1 MPARLAIAPIRRDNR
16 FMPPRKRASK
26 SSLSTEH
33 KDALATGRRQG
44 HAVRR
49 YLVALEQ
56 NKPRRGRQVSTESLK
71 QRLDAVEA
79 RIADADPLQKVH
91 LIQERRNLETRL
103 AGQGADTEDDLPAL
117 EEGFILVAA
126 EYGERKGIDYA
137 TWREVGVSAEVLQKA
152 GIHWSR
158 RG

>member
-1 MPARLAIAPIRRDNR
+1 MA
-16 FMPPRKRASK
+16 PRKRAAK
-26 SSLSTEH
+26 SSLSSEH

-56 NKPRRGRQVSTESLK
+56 NKPRRGRQVSSASLK
-71 QRLDAVEA
+71 KRLDEVQA
-79 RIADADPLQKVH
+79 RIDDADALQRVH
-91 LIQERRNLETRL
+91 LIQERRNLEQRL
-103 AGQGADTEDDLPAL
+103 TNQGASTGDDLPAL
-117 EEGFILVAA
+117 EKAFIEVAA

>member
-1 MPARLAIAPIRRDNR
+1 
-16 FMPPRKRASK
+16 MPPRKRTAK
-26 SSLSTEH
+26 SALTSAH
-33 KDALATGRRQG
+33 KDALAAGRRQG

-56 NKPRRGRQVSTESLK
+56 NKPRRGRQVSIESLE
-71 QRLDAVEA
+71 QRLADVETK
-79 RIADADPLQKVH
+79 IANADPLQRVH
-91 LIQERRNLETRL
+91 LIQERRDLERRL
-103 AGQGADTEDDLPAL
+103 ANRSAETDEDLPSL
-117 EEGFILVAA
+117 EEAFVEVAA

-137 TWREVGVSAEVLQKA
+137 TWREAGVPADVLQRA